1 MRNSSDWS
9 SNKELLT
16 LDSSFTLVQTI
27 YQLEIIQLTP
37 LLERLSSPL
46 STELR
51 KEVFLTVLM
60 TDYVGQVSNPVNQ
73 ERSQVSAWSIIRA
86 ALILSLK

>member
-27 YQLEIIQLTP
+27 YQLEIIRLTP
-37 LLERLSSPL
+37 LLERLSSLL
-46 STELR
+46 SMELR
-51 KEVFLTVLM
+51 KEVFLTVLT
-60 TDYVGQVSNPVNQ
+60 TDYAGQVSNPVNQ
-73 ERSQVSAWSIIRA
+73 ERSQVSA
-86 ALILSLK
+86 